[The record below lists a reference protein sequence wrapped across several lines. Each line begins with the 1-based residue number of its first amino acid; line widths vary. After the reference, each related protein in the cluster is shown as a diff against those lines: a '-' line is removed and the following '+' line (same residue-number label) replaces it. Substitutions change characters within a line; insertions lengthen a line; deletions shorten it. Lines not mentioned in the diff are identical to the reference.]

1 MVAGLVSYLRRHHI
15 GLVAL
20 CIALTGTAY
29 AATLPRNSVGG
40 PQLKNNAV
48 TSPKVKARSL
58 LATDFRSGQLP
69 AGPRGPQGLP
79 GPQGERGA
87 RGEMGLPGVKGDP
100 GQPGPPGQAAGGAWL
115 ATINGIASNIL
126 YLGLVNGV
134 STGISSVDANPSV
147 GPNVPLV
154 VSHMRVLLTSAPGAG
169 ASRRVTF
176 LFNGTQSALVCSIS
190 ELATTCSSDAE
201 VTVPAGAIMQLMVEN
216 TGGFPTATTALVG
229 MTATPQ

>member
-1 MVAGLVSYLRRHHI
+1 
-15 GLVAL
+15 
-20 CIALTGTAY
+20 
-29 AATLPRNSVGG
+29 
-40 PQLKNNAV
+40 
-48 TSPKVKARSL
+48 VKARSL